1 MVEVG
6 TKRAFEASVR
16 TTAPWHDEPVR
27 IERDSL
33 GEVEVPANAYWGVNT
48 ARAIE
53 NFAITGRPISDFP
66 DFIVAY
72 AQVKQAAARANAEI
86 GSLSRTRANMID
98 RACEEIMHGELLDQ
112 FVVDIMQGGAGTS
125 TNMNVN
131 EVIANRGLEL
141 GGYEKGDYEHLS
153 PNDDVNR
160 SQSTND
166 TYPTALKL
174 ALDRQLD
181 RLLIEMELL
190 DEAFS
195 AKAREFSHIIKV
207 GRTQLQD
214 AVPMT
219 LGQEFGGFA
228 TMVRDS
234 RIGLKQVRPAL
245 RTISLGA
252 TAIGTGI
259 AADPRYAEAARRHL
273 SEITGIELQTAEDLV
288 STTSD
293 MGPYMELSGAINRFA
308 MLLSKVCND
317 LRLLSSGPQAGLGDI
332 KLPER
337 QAGSSIMPGK
347 VNPVICEAVNQVC
360 FTVLGN
366 DLVVSI
372 AAESGQL
379 QLNAFGP
386 VVANALLTSEK
397 WLTAA
402 LVTLRVNCIEGITAD
417 ESRLGEQSSSLAGI
431 ATAFIPY
438 IGYAPAAE
446 IAKTALRTGASI
458 ADLIVDGGLMDRV
471 DVEKIMQP
479 ARLSGLDTS
488 VPHLTRDYPQS
499 RHERE

>member
-1 MVEVG
+1 MVAVKTRE
-6 TKRAFEASVR
+6 AFAASVR
-16 TTAPWHDEPVR
+16 TTEPWYDEPVR
-27 IERDSL
+27 TERDSL
-33 GEVEVPANAYWGVNT
+33 GEIPVPVNAYWGVNT

-53 NFAITGRPISDFP
+53 NFGITGRPISDFP
-66 DFIVAY
+66 DFIIAY
-72 AQVKQAAARANAEI
+72 AQVKRAAARANAEI
-86 GSLSRTRANMID
+86 GSLSHARADLIEA
-98 RACEEIMHGELLDQ
+98 ACAEIAEGELLDQ
-112 FVVDIMQGGAGTS
+112 FVVDILQGGAGTS

-131 EVIANRGLEL
+131 EVIANRGLEI
-141 GGYEKGDYEHLS
+141 GGYEKGDYQHLS

-181 RLLIEMELL
+181 RLVAEMELL
-190 DEAFS
+190 EEALS
-195 AKAREFSHIIKV
+195 AKAADFAHIVKV

-228 TMVRDS
+228 TMVRES
-234 RIGLKQVRPAL
+234 RAGLELVRPAL

-259 AADPRYAEAARRHL
+259 AADPRFAEAARRHL
-273 SEITGIELQTAEDLV
+273 SDIVGLELHTAEDLV

-308 MLLSKVCND
+308 MLLSKICND
-317 LRLLSSGPQAGLGDI
+317 LRLLSSGPQAGFGDI

-347 VNPVICEAVNQVC
+347 VNPVICESVNQVC
-360 FTVLGN
+360 FSVLGN

-402 LVTLRVNCIEGITAD
+402 LITLRVNCIDGITAD
-417 ESRLGEQSSSLAGI
+417 ERRLGEQSSSLAGI

-438 IGYAPAAE
+438 IGYAAAAG
-446 IAKTALRTGASI
+446 IAKTALMTGAGI
-458 ADLIVDGGLMDRV
+458 ADLIVDAGLMDRV
-471 DVEKIMQP
+471 DVEAIMRP

-488 VPHLTRDYPQS
+488 VPELMRDYPQR